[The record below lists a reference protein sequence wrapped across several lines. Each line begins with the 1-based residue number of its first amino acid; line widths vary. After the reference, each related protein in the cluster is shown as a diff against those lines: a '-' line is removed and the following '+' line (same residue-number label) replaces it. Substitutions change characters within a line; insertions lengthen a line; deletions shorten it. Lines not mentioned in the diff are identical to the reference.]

1 MTEVV
6 AALIR
11 KGDCFLICQ
20 RPADRSRGS
29 LWEFAGGKMEPG
41 ETLDKALVRECREKI
56 GSRVRV
62 GRKLGD
68 VYYDYPDI
76 AVHVT
81 LFDTELVHGTPRPK
95 CVGGVR
101 WISPEEVEDYQFCPA
116 DAQLI
121 AEVLDRSARTPEQT
135 PHD

>member
-11 KGDCFLICQ
+11 REDQFLVCQ

-29 LWEFAGGKMEPG
+29 LWEFAGGKMELG
-41 ETLDKALVRECREKI
+41 ETLDKALERECREKI
-56 GSRVRV
+56 GVRIRV
-62 GRKLGD
+62 GKQLGD

-81 LFDTELVHGTPRPK
+81 LFDAELIRGTPRAK
-95 CVGGVR
+95 CVSGVK
-101 WISPEEVEDYQFCPA
+101 WISMDEVEDDQFCPA
-116 DAQLI
+116 DEQLI
-121 AEVLDRSARTPEQT
+121 TEVLMKTTQT
-135 PHD
+135 QK

>member
-20 RPADRSRGS
+20 RPTDRSRGS

-41 ETLDKALVRECREKI
+41 ETLDKALMRECREKI

-62 GRKLGD
+62 GRQIGD

-81 LFDTELVHGTPRPK
+81 LLDAELVHGAPRAK
-95 CVGGVR
+95 CVGAVK
-101 WISPEEVEDYQFCPA
+101 WISMDEVENYQFCPA

-121 AEVLDRSARTPEQT
+121 AEVLTKTARTLE
-135 PHD
+135 

>member
-20 RPADRSRGS
+20 RPTDRSRGS
-29 LWEFAGGKMEPG
+29 LWEFAGGRMEPG
-41 ETLDKALVRECREKI
+41 ETPAKALARECREKI

-62 GRKLGD
+62 GRQLGD

-76 AVHVT
+76 AVHVS
-81 LFDTELVHGTPRPK
+81 LFDAELVHGTPRAK
-95 CVGGVR
+95 CVGGVK
-101 WISPEEVEDYQFCPA
+101 WISMEEVEDYQFCPA

-121 AEVLDRSARTPEQT
+121 AEVLAKDAQTPEQT
-135 PHD
+135 LRD